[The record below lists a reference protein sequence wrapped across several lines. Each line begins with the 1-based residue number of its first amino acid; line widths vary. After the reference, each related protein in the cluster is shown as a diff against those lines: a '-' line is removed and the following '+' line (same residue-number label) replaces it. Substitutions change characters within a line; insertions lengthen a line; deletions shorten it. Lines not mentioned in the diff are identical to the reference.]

1 MPKIPPDLPRLLES
15 PGQADRVQVQDTKF
29 SHDVLGRYVCNDWD
43 EIQVALSDGGFP
55 FDAVVIG
62 GGMFG
67 AYCAAKLYWRGGGQA
82 LRVLLIDAGA
92 FLLST
97 HIQNV
102 PRRLGGSIGGPR
114 YPRAREDG
122 TGAHNT
128 IWGVPWIS
136 NEAFTGLAY
145 CLGGRSLFFGGWAPR
160 MEPTDLANWP
170 QEMREYLLGS
180 AGTPAAYQRIEDE
193 IGTGTVADYMSGDFH
208 DVLKQAFEVAAPQVP
223 NVVRVEEAPLAV
235 QGESPGAGLFSFD
248 KFSSGPFFIDAVRA
262 DAEEHTRTYGDRSRR
277 LFILPRAHVLSLGTS
292 GDAVTRIDLA
302 VDGQRRSLEVDPTCA
317 VVVANGTIEA
327 TRLALESL
335 GVGST
340 QFGTPRLGNLMG
352 HLRSNIV
359 VRIKRTALGLPAG
372 PPRNLE
378 TTALLVRGESRG
390 RRFHIQVTAGAVG
403 GVDSEKNM
411 WQQVPDIDLLDEMR
425 ANQDPTWITL
435 TLRGIGEMEDDRSI
449 PPKVDRSWIDLSNE
463 TDEWQMRRAYV
474 NLVATRNDRDLWVD
488 MDEATFAL
496 AARLAGAGGE
506 IEYWNKPANQW
517 QPQRPQPG
525 PDGRG
530 YWQDVLGTTHHEA
543 GSLFM
548 GDPGASV
555 TDLDGKFH
563 HLRNAYAV
571 GPATFPTLGSANPSL
586 TALTLAR
593 RTAGAIVRATA
604 PVARPGF
611 TPLSLDPAHW
621 RMVAAP
627 PSNQPG
633 PRMQRF
639 GPVWETFG
647 GYGLYWYIKEQ
658 FSNFILSLEWRVAHV
673 RDNSGVYIRIP
684 APDVPNALGEADSK
698 GHEIQI
704 DEFGDPDGAGV
715 HRTGAVYP
723 LQAPNSFPS
732 SPVGRW
738 NTYLIQADGPLINVN
753 LNGVP
758 VNTFQSS
765 RQGSGHIALQAH
777 HFGSR
782 VQFRNL
788 QIKKLP

>member
-1 MPKIPPDLPRLLES
+1 MPKNPPDLPRLV
-15 PGQADRVQVQDTKF
+15 PTTYPANRVQVQETKF
-29 SHDVLGRYVCNDWD
+29 SHDVLGRYVCNDWE
-43 EIQVALSDGGFP
+43 EIQAARDDGGFP

-67 AYCAAKLYWRGGGQA
+67 AYCAAKLFWRGGGHA
-82 LRVLLIDAGA
+82 LRVLVIDAGA
-92 FLLST
+92 FLLGT
-97 HIQNV
+97 HIQNF

-114 YPRAREDG
+114 YPRAKEDG
-122 TGAHNT
+122 TGAHNV
-128 IWGVPWIS
+128 IWGLPWIS

-160 MEPTDLANWP
+160 MEPTDLDNWP
-170 QEMREYLLGS
+170 EAMRDYLLGG
-180 AGTPAAYQRIEDE
+180 AGAAPAYERIENE
-193 IGTGTVADYMSGDFH
+193 TGTATVADYMGGDFH
-208 DVLKQAFEVAAPQVP
+208 DALKQAFEAAGPQVA

-262 DAEEHTRTYGDRSRR
+262 DAEEHVRTYGDRSRR
-277 LFILPRAHVLSLGTS
+277 LFILPRAHVLALGTT
-292 GDAVTRIDLA
+292 GDAVTRIDLD
-302 VDGQRRSLEVDPTCA
+302 VDGQRKSLDVDPSCA

-327 TRLALESL
+327 TRLALDSL
-335 GVGST
+335 GVGSR
-340 QFGTPRLGNLMG
+340 QFGSPRLGNLMV

-390 RRFHIQVTAGAVG
+390 RRFHVQVTAGAVG

-425 ANQDPTWITL
+425 TNQDPTWITL
-435 TLRGIGEMEDDRSI
+435 TLRGIGEMEDDRSM
-449 PPKVDRSWIDLSNE
+449 PPKVDRSWVDLSNE
-463 TDEWQMRRAYV
+463 TDEWGMRRAYV
-474 NLVATRNDRDLWVD
+474 NLVATTSDRQLWGD
-488 MDEATFAL
+488 MDEAAFAL
-496 AARLAGAGGE
+496 AAQLAGSPDD
-506 IEYWNKPANQW
+506 IQYWNRPAHQW
-517 QPQRPQPG
+517 QRQRPQPG
-525 PDGRG
+525 ADGRG
-530 YWQDVLGTTHHEA
+530 FWQDVLGTTHHEA
-543 GSLFM
+543 GTLFM
-548 GDPGASV
+548 GEPGASL

-571 GPATFPTLGSANPSL
+571 GPATFPTGGSANPAL

-593 RTAGAIVRATA
+593 RTAGAIVRAAA
-604 PVARPGF
+604 PAALPGF
-611 TPLSLDPAHW
+611 TPLSLEPSDW

-627 PSNQPG
+627 GNEPA

-647 GYGLYWYIKEQ
+647 GYGLYWYTKEE
-658 FSNFILSLEWRVAHV
+658 FADFVLALEWRVA
-673 RDNSGVYIRIP
+673 RADDNSGVYIRIP
-684 APDVPNALGEADSK
+684 SPDLPNALAEADNK

-704 DEFGDPDGAGV
+704 DELGAPDGAAV
-715 HRTGAVYP
+715 HRTGAVYR
-723 LQAPNSFPS
+723 LQAPSSFS
-732 SPVGRW
+732 SAPVGRW
-738 NTYLIQADGPLINVN
+738 NTYLIEANGPLINVT

-758 VNTFQSS
+758 INSFESS
-765 RQGSGHIALQAH
+765 RQGAGHLALQAH
-777 HFGSR
+777 HLGSR

-788 QIKKLP
+788 QVRKLP